1 MVKGKC
7 KMGILMPDIASQNR
21 ELVRRQ
27 ARSGRGSRVRPV
39 ADIATPALAG
49 GVPHVADDELAA
61 KLPKRRKL
69 SDLDASWHPKVASA
83 IEAAREWQARRNRQ
97 GEQGKPQ
104 NASLVLIASGIRT
117 EDGFVDPSCTGY
129 GCGKT
134 HIALACMWAESYTDE
149 SGTPVAPAGKFF
161 EAARLITNLSPGES
175 PAWEIGA
182 APIIV
187 IDEVGDEGFIPFVK
201 QDADSQAFERQA
213 RYRSVIDYCYRNGVS
228 VVMTSNL
235 TATQLAKHI
244 GGRAW
249 DRLAEMAPLG
259 FIVDMTGVP
268 SWRMKESG
276 R

>member
-1 MVKGKC
+1 MTV
-7 KMGILMPDIASQNR
+7 LTPDIKSQNK
-21 ELVRRQ
+21 ELLRRQ
-27 ARSGRGSRVRPV
+27 ARNGRGSHIRPV
-39 ADIATPALAG
+39 AAIATPALVGSA
-49 GVPHVADDELAA
+49 PHVADEELAE

-69 SDLDASWHPKVASA
+69 SDLDASWHPKVATA
-83 IEAAREWQARRNRQ
+83 IDTAREWQDRRNQ
-97 GEQGKPQ
+97 QAKEGKPQ
-104 NASLVLIASGIRT
+104 NASLVLIASGVRT
-117 EDGFVDPSCTGY
+117 EDGFADPSRTGY

-161 EAARLITNLSPGES
+161 EAARLITNLGPGES
-175 PAWEIGA
+175 PVGEIGA

-213 RYRSVIDYCYRNGVS
+213 RYRSVIDYCYRNGIS